1 MPGVLA
7 QAAADRIKQC
17 IDLGRSKD
25 KGDKLFETFAQP
37 TDEAVG
43 NTMKLL
49 TVSPK
54 FPLSSHLSAQNLLK
68 SYYFPASLLSNQ
80 RHLYKRS
87 RAWGSNQ

>member
-1 MPGVLA
+1 MVDPDA
-7 QAAADRIKQC
+7 TEAWIQIQPHK
-17 IDLGRSKD
+17 S
-25 KGDKLFETFAQP
+25 ETFAQP